1 VQIMKTLRQLAKSLN
16 KTIVVIIHDINFAS
30 CYSDDIIALKDGEM
44 VKASTKDEVIQEDT
58 LKTLYDIDVKI
69 EDIRGQRICV
79 YFDEE
84 KAEYELSILQ
94 SVYNE
99 MVVNEGSDATA
110 TLFILKGILKW

>member
-1 VQIMKTLRQLAKSLN
+1 MKHSVQIMKTLRQLAKSLN
-16 KTIVVIIHDINFAS
+16 KTIVVVIHDINFAS

-58 LKTLYDIDVKI
+58 LKTLYDMDVKI

-84 KAEYELSILQ
+84 TAEYELSILQ
-94 SVYNE
+94 SV
-99 MVVNEGSDATA
+99 
-110 TLFILKGILKW
+110 